1 MILSLL
7 LILLNFCIYKNTNKI
22 ANFINV
28 YDKPDKVLKKHKVST
43 PLLGGLILI
52 LNLIL
57 IIIFNFLFNYDLFKG
72 NFSLRAICS
81 IVFFVTS
88 FFFLGL
94 IDDKYGLMPEK
105 KIILSILF
113 SIIILTLNDD
123 LILSDIRISFYKNPI
138 FLNNFSYFFTIFC
151 IIILI
156 NSINFY
162 DGINGQS
169 IIFFTICFSYLA
181 YRSQINIFYILV
193 ILILLILLILNLR
206 GKIFMG
212 DNGIYLLGSILI
224 TSLIYEYNYFES
236 IIFVDEI
243 FFLLI
248 IPGFDLVRL
257 TVTRVYNGK
266 NAFYGD
272 RNHIHHLLIKKYSLL
287 RTNLILLLLT
297 LLPIFSYSLIRIN
310 FFVVLILITIIYVSL
325 IFKLKYNDKKYYI
338 RKKK

>member
-1 MILSLL
+1 
-7 LILLNFCIYKNTNKI
+7 
-22 ANFINV
+22 
-28 YDKPDKVLKKHKVST
+28 
-43 PLLGGLILI
+43 
-52 LNLIL
+52 
-57 IIIFNFLFNYDLFKG
+57 
-72 NFSLRAICS
+72 
-81 IVFFVTS
+81 
-88 FFFLGL
+88 
-94 IDDKYGLMPEK
+94 
-105 KIILSILF
+105 
-113 SIIILTLNDD
+113 
-123 LILSDIRISFYKNPI
+123 
-138 FLNNFSYFFTIFC
+138 
-151 IIILI
+151 
-156 NSINFY
+156 
-162 DGINGQS
+162 
-169 IIFFTICFSYLA
+169 
-181 YRSQINIFYILV
+181 
-193 ILILLILLILNLR
+193 
-206 GKIFMG
+206 MG

-310 FFVVLILITIIYVSL
+310 FFIVLILITIIYVSL